1 MVADEDMT
9 QVLCVEDQRKLAKK
23 RVPKMF
29 YEYADGGSWN
39 EETYRANSEDLKKI
53 KFRQRVAV
61 DISSR
66 STEMP
71 LLGEARSMP
80 VGLAPVGLLGM
91 QHADG
96 EILAAKA
103 AEKFNVPFTLSTMS
117 VCSIEDVAYETE
129 KPFWFQLYMM
139 RDKKFMHRL
148 LERAQEVGCSTL
160 MITVDLQMLGQRH
173 KDTRNGLSTPPKL
186 NPKTLLNLGLKPY
199 WCMRMLRTK
208 RRNFG
213 NVVGH
218 VKGIKDI
225 ASLSEW
231 VSRQFD
237 TRVTWNEVDEI
248 RKKWN
253 GKVIIKGIM
262 DPEDAKSA
270 INIGADAIVVSNHG
284 GRQLDG
290 TSSTIAAL
298 PKILETVGDKSEV
311 WMDGGIRTGQDIL
324 KVIALGAQGALIGRA
339 FAYGLGANGQSGVLD
354 TLNILQK
361 ELDMTM
367 ALCGRNNLS
376 EVDTS
381 ILL

>member
-1 MVADEDMT
+1 MT
-9 QVLCVEDQRKLAKK
+9 NILCVDDQRKLAKK

-39 EETYRANSEDLKKI
+39 EETYRANSDDLQKI

-71 LLGEARSMP
+71 LLGQVRSMP
-80 VGLAPVGLLGM
+80 VALAPVGLLGM

-103 AEKFNVPFTLSTMS
+103 AEQFNVPYTLSTMS
-117 VCSIEDVAYETE
+117 VCSIEDVADKTE

-139 RDKKFMHRL
+139 RDKNFMHRL
-148 LERAQEVGCSTL
+148 LERAHEANCSAL
-160 MITVDLQMLGQRH
+160 MITVDLQLLGQRH
-173 KDTRNGLSTPPKL
+173 KDIRNGLSTPPKL
-186 NPKTLLNLGLKPY
+186 NPKTLLNLTLKPR
-199 WCMRMLRTK
+199 WCMDMLRTK

-218 VKGIKDI
+218 VKGIKDV

-237 TRVTWNEVDEI
+237 TRVTWNEVREI
-248 RKKWN
+248 RKKWD
-253 GKVIIKGIM
+253 GKVIVKGIM

-290 TSSTIAAL
+290 TTSTVEAL
-298 PKILETVGDKSEV
+298 PKVLETVGNKCEV

-324 KVIALGAQGALIGRA
+324 KVIALGAKGTLIGRA

-354 TLNILQK
+354 TLNILQN

-367 ALCGRNNLS
+367 ALCGKRNLS
-376 EVDTS
+376 EVDNS
-381 ILL
+381 ILI

>member
-1 MVADEDMT
+1 MSN
-9 QVLCVEDQRKLAKK
+9 VLCIEDQRKLAKK

-39 EETYRANSEDLKKI
+39 EETYRANSDHLQNI

-66 STEMP
+66 STQMP
-71 LLGEARSMP
+71 LLGQVRSMP
-80 VGLAPVGLLGM
+80 VALAPVGLLGM
-91 QHADG
+91 QRADG

-103 AEKFNVPFTLSTMS
+103 AEQFNVPYTLSTMS
-117 VCSIEDVAYETE
+117 VCSIEDVADKTE

-139 RDKKFMHRL
+139 RDKDFMHRL
-148 LERAQEVGCSTL
+148 LERAHEAKCSAL
-160 MITVDLQMLGQRH
+160 MITVDLQLLGQRH
-173 KDTRNGLSTPPKL
+173 KDIRNGLSTPPKL
-186 NPKTLLNLGLKPY
+186 NPKTLLNLTLKPF
-199 WCMRMLRTK
+199 WCMEMLRTK

-218 VKGIKDI
+218 VKGIKDV

-237 TRVTWNEVDEI
+237 TRVTWNEVGEI
-248 RKKWN
+248 RKKWD
-253 GKVIIKGIM
+253 GKVIVKGIM

-290 TSSTIAAL
+290 TTSTVEAL
-298 PKILETVGDKSEV
+298 PKVLETVGNKCEV

-324 KVIALGAQGALIGRA
+324 KVMALGAKGTLIGRA

-354 TLNILQK
+354 TLNILQN

-367 ALCGRNNLS
+367 ALCGKRNLS
-376 EVDTS
+376 EVDNS